1 MSTKRHKK
9 AEKIDS
15 RLDINPAINP
25 FSCLNRLSTIL
36 LHSRFMAASVLR
48 NEKVVKE
55 LQHVRYYYHFLDGSN
70 PSGTFAT
77 KSESD
82 TNGQKIGHI

>member
-1 MSTKRHKK
+1 
-9 AEKIDS
+9 
-15 RLDINPAINP
+15 
-25 FSCLNRLSTIL
+25 
-36 LHSRFMAASVLR
+36 MAASVLR

-82 TNGQKIGHI
+82 TNGQETGHI